1 MPIRL
6 KESKPLNKQDNSP
19 ADTYTDNCFRFCT
32 DIHLKN
38 LSNFAYLPTE
48 REMEIITKFIIAT
61 EQGRSIVATLAKE
74 IAAEKFASL
83 VEPQQLEDYIEKKF
97 NDKNLIAEMNS
108 MSNQWLVVYVGDT
121 PAGYAY
127 ITSNGRKPKNQK
139 ETRMMRIADFGILE
153 QYNDKATRLSLLEKC
168 IAISKS
174 YNGLWIHEYK
184 ENPLIAFFESEGFV
198 MHNEVY
204 QYEEL
209 PLSSVF
215 LTRNNL

>member
-1 MPIRL
+1 
-6 KESKPLNKQDNSP
+6 
-19 ADTYTDNCFRFCT
+19 
-32 DIHLKN
+32 
-38 LSNFAYLPTE
+38 
-48 REMEIITKFIIAT
+48 MEIITKFIIAT
-61 EQGRSIVATLAKE
+61 EQGRGIVATLAKE

-127 ITSNGRKPKNQK
+127 ITSNGRKPKNQ
-139 ETRMMRIADFGILE
+139 EEARMMRIADFGILE
-153 QYNDKATRLSLLEKC
+153 KYNDTTVRLSLLEKC
-168 IAISKS
+168 LAISKS
-174 YNGLWIHEYK
+174 YNGLWVHEYK

-198 MHNEVY
+198 MQNEVY
-204 QYEEL
+204 QHEEL
-209 PLSSVF
+209 PLPSIF